1 MELLFDSRITHEPE
15 NRKLIQMNNLKAN
28 ANTAADGA
36 TTLATVMI
44 PSLGTAAANKIVFE
58 ANVYEGVTDGTLVTE
73 AGRIKRSDNIFYRIP
88 IASALSQAFP
98 GYLLGADFK
107 DADLTLRLEDIVTGS
122 ASLVNFNLY
131 CQFRYNAQIL
141 FDGQTCTIDW

>member
-1 MELLFDSRITHEPE
+1 MELLFDSRITHEPQ
-15 NRKLIQMNNLKAN
+15 NKKLVQMNNIKAN
-28 ANTAADGA
+28 LASEANGA
-36 TTLATVMI
+36 TTLNTLLL
-44 PSLGTAAANKIVFE
+44 PSLGAVPGKVTFE
-58 ANVYEGVTDGTLVTE
+58 ANFYEQISGDILPGQ

-107 DADLTLRLEDIVTGS
+107 DADLTLRLEDVVTGS
-122 ASLVNFNLY
+122 AAQVNFNLY